1 MTSKASITN
10 LLNESEVADALRL
23 KVHTLRRWRLLSKG
37 PKYLKL
43 GSAVRYNPADITGWI
58 ESRRSGGEQ
67 IQKGA
72 GR

>member
-1 MTSKASITN
+1 MSLRVSLTN
-10 LLNESEVADALRL
+10 LLNEHEVANALGL

-43 GSAVRYNPADITGWI
+43 GSAVRYNPTDIAGWI
-58 ESRRSGGEQ
+58 ESRNWGGEQ
-67 IQKGA
+67 KRLGV